1 MGKVDFMDTIYFIY
15 MPFGKSLLKGS
26 IGALGHGGGEFCN
39 RGRMWRTKLHM
50 NARGGLNSPTGLA
63 CAELAS
69 TRKPTSGRNA
79 SLWHG
84 GIERI
89 WLERQFKTR
98 RRSLST

>member
-1 MGKVDFMDTIYFIY
+1 MDTIYGIY
-15 MPFGKSLLKGS
+15 RPFGKSLLKGS

-50 NARGGLNSPTGLA
+50 NARGGSTALLGWHAPKLA
-63 CAELAS
+63 N
-69 TRKPTSGRNA
+69 TQKPASGRNA

-89 WLERQFKTR
+89 WLERQLKSR

>member
-1 MGKVDFMDTIYFIY
+1 MDTIYGIY

-26 IGALGHGGGEFCN
+26 VLQSRADVAYKVTYEC
-39 RGRMWRTKLHM
+39 
-50 NARGGLNSPTGLA
+50 ARRLNSRTGLA

-69 TRKPTSGRNA
+69 TRKPTSVRNA